1 MRTQRPATLAEEM
14 GLGPKK
20 TFAVIFIVVGCIAIL
35 VPKIFYPMMM
45 GAPVGKDARPN
56 SECFRL
62 LMGGWGVCIGKVEQI
77 DDTFVRQLPEVVQQR
92 RH

>member
-35 VPKIFYPMMM
+35 IPKIFYPMMV
-45 GAPVGKDARPN
+45 GPAVGKDARPS
-56 SECFRL
+56 SEYFFFFCL
-62 LMGGWGVCIGKVEQI
+62 VGVCLLRRSNKLM
-77 DDTFVRQLPEVVQQR
+77 TFL
-92 RH
+92 

>member
-35 VPKIFYPMMM
+35 IPKIFYPMMV
-45 GAPVGKDARPN
+45 GPPTGKDARPG
-56 SECFRL
+56 SEYFRVVGACAPERSNR
-62 LMGGWGVCIGKVEQI
+62 LMALC
-77 DDTFVRQLPEVVQQR
+77 
-92 RH
+92 